1 MQKGLT
7 ALFWVVKLAD
17 PTSLNRV
24 VTTLEEHFTLSANE
38 IALAYQNS
46 YESALNAIIAG
57 LDKPSLLDSKVMEE
71 FANQIGPNYLQ
82 PFLRAR
88 SSVQR
93 HLAQQSF
100 CADTIAK
107 CNALIRYKASLFQ
120 VEQTSLNES
129 DLAALVTDSG
139 SLSITELV
147 IEQLEALDK
156 TRYYLD
162 DPFCEFLRYNNLL
175 GTGMLFFLHE
185 QLRQE
190 QRVAA
195 TLNALQLQGLWQ
207 DVRDIKHFLTQ
218 LMTRLDLSAQIK
230 PRDELTS
237 HNSNSLKLIREAV
250 ACVEA
255 VANQ

>member
-1 MQKGLT
+1 M
-7 ALFWVVKLAD
+7 
-17 PTSLNRV
+17 
-24 VTTLEEHFTLSANE
+24 
-38 IALAYQNS
+38 
-46 YESALNAIIAG
+46 
-57 LDKPSLLDSKVMEE
+57 
-71 FANQIGPNYLQ
+71 
-82 PFLRAR
+82 
-88 SSVQR
+88 
-93 HLAQQSF
+93 
-100 CADTIAK
+100 

-120 VEQTSLNES
+120 VEQTSLSES
-129 DLAALVTDSG
+129 DLAALVTDTG
-139 SLSITELV
+139 SLSITEL
-147 IEQLEALDK
+147 IIKQMKALDK

-162 DPFCEFLRYNNLL
+162 EPFCEFLRYNNLL

-190 QRVAA
+190 PRVAA
-195 TLNALQLQGLWQ
+195 TLNALQMQGLWQ
-207 DVRDIKHFLTQ
+207 DVRYIKQFLTQ